1 MTIDARTRASSRCY
15 RLDRLVR
22 ADEPATV
29 CAAVSG
35 RLLGIVATLE
45 PDARLTLTMSARRLG
60 AVTIL
65 LHASG
70 VGPGF
75 GDDLTWCGRG
85 VHVWAERARP
95 PPADPS
101 PRWPPRD
108 RRGDRGVRA
117 LVRACRRRA
126 RPSLRPGPRPVRLR
140 RPGHAGPAP
149 DGAARHVARLPARSG
164 MMLLDALR
172 DTGGVLRLHLA
183 PAGLVEARMLEDVVS
198 RAEGWSDVAALERIG
213 TPVRMRALV
222 GMLGDQ
228 CPHQHPRP
236 DPASLRRY
244 RHSSI
249 QPATA
254 KRSSGSAL

>member
-1 MTIDARTRASSRCY
+1 
-15 RLDRLVR
+15 
-22 ADEPATV
+22 
-29 CAAVSG
+29 
-35 RLLGIVATLE
+35 
-45 PDARLTLTMSARRLG
+45 MSAQRLG

-75 GDDLTWCGRG
+75 GDDLAWCGRG
-85 VHVWAERARP
+85 VHMWAEEPDPPQIPRP
-95 PPADPS
+95 AGLHEIVAATEERE
-101 PRWPPRD
+101 RW
-108 RRGDRGVRA
+108 
-117 LVRACRRRA
+117 
-126 RPSLRPGPRPVRLR
+126 PVRLQ
-140 RPGHAGPAP
+140 RPGHIGPAS

-183 PAGLVEARMLEDVVS
+183 PAGLVKARMLEDVVS

-213 TPVRMRALV
+213 TPVRMRALAD
-222 GMLGDQ
+222 MPRDQ
-228 CPHQHPRP
+228 RLHQHPRP

>member
-1 MTIDARTRASSRCY
+1 MTVDARTRASSRCY
-15 RLDRLVR
+15 RLDRFVR
-22 ADEPATV
+22 ADEPDTV

-35 RLLGIVATLE
+35 RFLGVVATLE
-45 PDARLTLTMSARRLG
+45 PDARLTLTMSARRPG

-75 GDDLTWCGRG
+75 GDDLAWCGRG
-85 VHVWAERARP
+85 GAT
-95 PPADPS
+95 
-101 PRWPPRD
+101 
-108 RRGDRGVRA
+108 
-117 LVRACRRRA
+117 C
-126 RPSLRPGPRPVRLR
+126 GPRNPTPPQIPRPAGLHEIVAATEERERWPVRLQ
-140 RPGHAGPAP
+140 RPGHIGPAP

-164 MMLLDALR
+164 MILLDALR

-222 GMLGDQ
+222 DMPRDQ
-228 CPHQHPRP
+228 RLHQHPRP

-244 RHSSI
+244 RHFSI